1 MIASSAFM
9 QKRMDSPPFPEKKYK
24 GKFSYPSAVR
34 LLGRILFYDPILS
47 ADSTISCA
55 SCHSPFNAFAH
66 TDHAR
71 SHGIRDSMGMR
82 NAPALFNLSYHP
94 YFMWDGAI
102 NHLEMQSLAPITH
115 PGEMGESISHVL
127 AKIRRQALYRHLFA
141 DAFSDT
147 SLSIPKM
154 LKAIGFFIAGLESN
168 SSRYDSVSAGKTTYT
183 EQERNGYFIF
193 SRHCAQC
200 HVPPLFSNFA
210 FEVNGLPPDPTL
222 RDFGRMKQT
231 QLRRDSLRFKVPSL
245 RNLDFSAPYM
255 HDGRFKTL
263 TEVINHYN
271 TAREATTYVSKEL
284 KKNMA
289 LSSVQKTDLL
299 SFLLCLNDRSFVF
312 NPSHQY
318 PKNELDSLKK
328 SLGLSA
334 K

>member
-1 MIASSAFM
+1 
-9 QKRMDSPPFPEKKYK
+9 
-24 GKFSYPSAVR
+24 
-34 LLGRILFYDPILS
+34 
-47 ADSTISCA
+47 
-55 SCHSPFNAFAH
+55 
-66 TDHAR
+66 
-71 SHGIRDSMGMR
+71 
-82 NAPALFNLSYHP
+82 
-94 YFMWDGAI
+94 
-102 NHLEMQSLAPITH
+102 
-115 PGEMGESISHVL
+115 
-127 AKIRRQALYRHLFA
+127 
-141 DAFSDT
+141 
-147 SLSIPKM
+147 
-154 LKAIGFFIAGLESN
+154 
-168 SSRYDSVSAGKTTYT
+168 
-183 EQERNGYFIF
+183 
-193 SRHCAQC
+193 
-200 HVPPLFSNFA
+200 
-210 FEVNGLPPDPTL
+210 
-222 RDFGRMKQT
+222 MKQT